1 MKYSIL
7 LAVLLAACGDSGCE
21 ITEYRVTENG
31 VSKRCIIERCG
42 DFKPYIRCF

>member
-7 LAVLLAACGDSGCE
+7 LAVLLTACGDSGCE

-31 VSKRCIIERCG
+31 QTKRCVEERCANS
-42 DFKPYIRCF
+42 PVYRRCF